1 MSVLNTNPEQLRSVS
16 MRGRDLSYLIRQ
28 LAAVTRNIRMSM
40 DYEIRAKEE
49 IARKLSRLEEQIS
62 GKADTLRAYSDTLE
76 QISALYLRTEKE
88 NVARLYADSAD
99 TQGTHS
105 IIGKILPVEIKPW
118 IIVPPSPRP
127 APFIPRPLPWPYP
140 VIPTPR
146 PVPPHIPPKPSILDG
161 IDSIKIDWEKLREK
175 LEPLPPKPAPKP
187 SLVDVID
194 WSKISKTKPVVYTST
209 VEKLDGWGA
218 WKPTMLDSLN
228 IRSALSALG
237 NSL

>member
-1 MSVLNTNPEQLRSVS
+1 MSVLNTNPEQLKSVS
-16 MRGRDLSYLIRQ
+16 MRERDLSYLIRQ

-62 GKADTLRAYSDTLE
+62 EKADTLRAYSDTLAE
-76 QISALYLRTEKE
+76 ISDLYLRTEKE

-105 IIGKILPVEIKPW
+105 IIGTIVPGVVRPW

-146 PVPPHIPPKPSILDG
+146 PVPHIPSKPPIWSVFDWDKLRPIPPSPTPKPSILDG
-161 IDSIKIDWEKLREK
+161 ID
-175 LEPLPPKPAPKP
+175 
-187 SLVDVID
+187 
-194 WSKISKTKPVVYTST
+194 WSKIFKP
-209 VEKLDGWGA
+209 
-218 WKPTMLDSLN
+218 KPTFYSPPIDYWKRFFRHGGEDVWRPGILKPLG
-228 IRSALSALG
+228 IQSALSALRH
-237 NSL
+237 SL